1 MPTQP
6 KSLAIATPVGSFKG
20 AFAHGVLTALERSG
34 IRADAYAAAS
44 SSVIPASWAAVG
56 WSAELGSRYW
66 LAGWEALQLP
76 NQNMSKVMQRGI
88 RSFSRHLL
96 PQLLA
101 LETPTLHIAT
111 NAVVSAEAIELTQT
125 DRAKELGKRLMRDSA
140 AKDRSWVDRH
150 LRFQL
155 FSTHSQH
162 PQYAITSNNYPAV
175 AYASSR
181 IMHAWDLPAW
191 VEGQPFVDAAYTCL
205 CPALAMA
212 AAGYREVIAVSNEP
226 GPLYQDMFHLDAV
239 PSTWQQS
246 KIHIIRP
253 QVHLREMGVDFTKAS
268 PAGLVRVYQ
277 YGQECGLEFVE
288 KWQPRN
294 VDSLELA
301 VK

>member
-1 MPTQP
+1 MLALP

-20 AFAHGVLTALERSG
+20 AFAHGVLTALEKSG

-44 SSVIPASWAAVG
+44 SSVIPASWAALG

-101 LETPTLHIAT
+101 PTTPKLYIAT
-111 NAVVSAEAIELTQT
+111 NAVVTAEAIELTQG
-125 DRAKELGKRLMRDSA
+125 DRAQALGKKLMRDSA
-140 AKDRSWVDRH
+140 VQDRSWVDQH
-150 LRFQL
+150 LSLQL
-155 FSTHSQH
+155 FSTHSQNS
-162 PQYAITSNNYPAV
+162 QYTITNHNYPAV

-191 VEGQPFVDAAYTCL
+191 IEGQPFVDAAYTCL

-212 AAGYREVIAVSNEP
+212 EAGYQEVIAVSNEP

-239 PSTWQQS
+239 PNSWYGS

-253 QVHLREMGVDFTKAS
+253 QVHLKELGVDFTKAS
-268 PAGLVRVYQ
+268 PAGLVRAYQ
-277 YGQECGLEFVE
+277 YGQECGIGFVE
-288 KWQPRN
+288 KWQSRN
-294 VDSLELA
+294 VDFPKLK

>member
-101 LETPTLHIAT
+101 PETPTLHIAT

-125 DRAKELGKRLMRDSA
+125 DRARELGKKLMRDSA

-191 VEGQPFVDAAYTCL
+191 IEGQPFVDAAYTCL

-246 KIHIIRP
+246 KIHLIRP
-253 QVHLREMGVDFTKAS
+253 HVHLREMGVDFTKAS